1 MNIITEVYLEIKPD
15 GIVQIL
21 KEEKLLKD
29 DGTEIVLDY
38 WRRAVAPGNY
48 DELLELK
55 LAEYHLNIINAAWT
69 GEVIELYQLKHKEKE
84 EQLTTEES
92 GF

>member
-1 MNIITEVYLEIKPD
+1 MNITYKVHLEIKPD

-21 KEEKLLKD
+21 KQEVWLKD
-29 DGTEIVLDY
+29 DGKEIVLDY

-69 GEVIELYQLKHKEKE
+69 GEVVELYQLKQKEKE
-84 EQLTTEES
+84 EQGTTEES
-92 GF
+92 VF

>member
-38 WRRAVAPGNY
+38 WRRAVVPGNY
-48 DELLELK
+48 DELLKLELS
-55 LAEYHLNIINAAWT
+55 EYHLNIINAAWT
-69 GEVIELYQLKHKEKE
+69 REVVEAYQLKQKKKE
-84 EQLTTEES
+84 QWTTEES

>member
-1 MNIITEVYLEIKPD
+1 MNITYKVHLEIKPD

-21 KEEKLLKD
+21 KQEVWLKD
-29 DGTEIVLDY
+29 DGKEIVLDY

-69 GEVIELYQLKHKEKE
+69 GEVVELYQLKQKEKE
-84 EQLTTEES
+84 EQWTTEES

>member
-1 MNIITEVYLEIKPD
+1 MNIITEVHLEIKPG

-21 KEEKLLKD
+21 KEEKLLKN

-38 WRRAVAPGNY
+38 WRRAVGPGNY

-55 LAEYHLNIINAAWT
+55 LAKYHLNIINAAWT
-69 GEVIELYQLKHKEKE
+69 GEVVEAYQRKQKEKE
-84 EQLTTEES
+84 EQGTTEES

>member
-38 WRRAVAPGNY
+38 WRRAVVPGNY
-48 DELLELK
+48 DELLKLELS
-55 LAEYHLNIINAAWT
+55 EYHLNIINAAWT
-69 GEVIELYQLKHKEKE
+69 REVVEAYQLKQKEKE
-84 EQLTTEES
+84 EQWTTEES

>member
-1 MNIITEVYLEIKPD
+1 MNIINELHLEIKP
-15 GIVQIL
+15 GGFLQIL

-38 WRRAVAPGNY
+38 WRRAVVPGND

-55 LAEYHLNIINAAWT
+55 LGEYHLNIINAAWT
-69 GEVIELYQLKHKEKE
+69 REVVEAYQLKQKEKE
-84 EQLTTEES
+84 EQWTTEES

>member
-1 MNIITEVYLEIKPD
+1 M
-15 GIVQIL
+15 
-21 KEEKLLKD
+21 
-29 DGTEIVLDY
+29 
-38 WRRAVAPGNY
+38 APGNY

-69 GEVIELYQLKHKEKE
+69 GEVVELYQLKQKEKE
-84 EQLTTEES
+84 EQCTTEES

>member
-38 WRRAVAPGNY
+38 WRRAVVPGNY

-69 GEVIELYQLKHKEKE
+69 GEVIELYQLKQKEKE
-84 EQLTTEES
+84 EQWTTEES

>member
-1 MNIITEVYLEIKPD
+1 MNIITEVHLEIKPG

-21 KEEKLLKD
+21 KEEKLLKN

-38 WRRAVAPGNY
+38 WRRAVGPGNY

-55 LAEYHLNIINAAWT
+55 LGEYHLNIINAAWT
-69 GEVIELYQLKHKEKE
+69 REVVEAYQLKQKEKE
-84 EQLTTEES
+84 AKQTTELS

>member
-1 MNIITEVYLEIKPD
+1 MHLEIKPD

-21 KEEKLLKD
+21 KQEVWLKD
-29 DGTEIVLDY
+29 DGKEIVLDY

-48 DELLELK
+48 GELLELE
-55 LAEYHLNIINAAWT
+55 LSEYHLNIINAVWT
-69 GEVIELYQLKHKEKE
+69 REVVEAYQRKQKEKE
-84 EQLTTEES
+84 EWTTEES

>member
-1 MNIITEVYLEIKPD
+1 MNIITEVHLEIKSG

-48 DELLELK
+48 DELLELE
-55 LAEYHLNIINAAWT
+55 LSEYHLNIINAVWT
-69 GEVIELYQLKHKEKE
+69 REVVEAYQRKQKEKE
-84 EQLTTEES
+84 AKQTTELS

>member
-1 MNIITEVYLEIKPD
+1 MNIITEVHLEIKPG

-21 KEEKLLKD
+21 KEEKLLKN

-38 WRRAVAPGNY
+38 WRRAVVPGND

-84 EQLTTEES
+84 EQWTTEES

>member
-38 WRRAVAPGNY
+38 WRRAVVPGNY
-48 DELLELK
+48 DELLKLELS
-55 LAEYHLNIINAAWT
+55 EYHLNIINAAWT
-69 GEVIELYQLKHKEKE
+69 REVVEA
-84 EQLTTEES
+84 
-92 GF
+92 

>member
-38 WRRAVAPGNY
+38 WRRAVVPGND

-69 GEVIELYQLKHKEKE
+69 REVVEAYQRKQKEKE
-84 EQLTTEES
+84 VKQTTEES

>member
-1 MNIITEVYLEIKPD
+1 MNIITEVHLEIKPD

-21 KEEKLLKD
+21 KQEVWLKD

-48 DELLELK
+48 DELLELE
-55 LAEYHLNIINAAWT
+55 LSEYHLNIINAAWT

-84 EQLTTEES
+84 EQWTTEES

>member
-21 KEEKLLKD
+21 KEEKLLKN

-48 DELLELK
+48 DELLELE
-55 LAEYHLNIINAAWT
+55 LSEYHLNITNAVWT
-69 GEVIELYQLKHKEKE
+69 REVVEAYQRKQKEKE
-84 EQLTTEES
+84 AKQTTELS